1 MSRTDANALAGRVLA
16 EVPPFLLVGLGGL
29 LRVSDGPLWAVS
41 LLAGGGVLWQVLA
54 LVQTRGESDA
64 DGVRVNNLGRLA
76 VIALL
81 LLLGNWGALTGGLA
95 LLALLLGVCVALRCW
110 RYPDGPRPVRRR
122 EFNPLRGV

>member
-1 MSRTDANALAGRVLA
+1 MSRTDANALVGRVLA

-29 LRVSDGPLWAVS
+29 LRVCDGPLWAAS
-41 LLAGGGVLWQVLA
+41 LLVLGGVLWQVLVLA
-54 LVQTRGESDA
+54 KTRAESDTG
-64 DGVRVNNLGRLA
+64 GVRINNLGRLA

-95 LLALLLGVCVALRCW
+95 LLALFLGVCVALRCW
-110 RYPDGPRPVRRR
+110 RFPDGPRPVRRC